1 MMMMKIMMVTITA
14 VRMTKTGLSDTLLI
28 GISAPSHGLTVSLMI
43 MMIIMMT
50 GIMIL
55 MTLFDYYVDTPLK
68 DISVPSQAL
77 IVSLMI
83 MIFIATVLK
92 FRKKCSNTN
101 FGFH

>member
-1 MMMMKIMMVTITA
+1 MMMKIMMVTITA

-28 GISAPSHGLTVSLMI
+28 GISAPSHGLTISLMI

-50 GIMIL
+50 
-55 MTLFDYYVDTPLK
+55 
-68 DISVPSQAL
+68 L

-83 MIFIATVLK
+83 MIFIVTVMR

-101 FGFH
+101 FGIH